1 MNLKTSL
8 RFIDHVNEALTTEPV
23 ETVAY
28 VALQGSQNYGL
39 AYEGSDVDTKAI
51 VTPTLMSIVK
61 NQKIKSYTH
70 VRANDEHIDFKS
82 VAPMFDC
89 FRKQNINFVEIL
101 FTDYYWINDLY
112 KDEITALRDSAE
124 EIARMDTYQAVKCMK
139 GMAYEKYHALEHPYP
154 AKAYIIAE
162 HGYDGKQL
170 SHMVRLEEFLNK
182 YLDGAPYKDCL
193 KSNRRDWLIYLKQH
207 KLTLKEARELA
218 EETLKKV
225 EAVADIFCAFNSN
238 REAYKNQKTFELL
251 NEIQYD
257 IVRKALVNE
266 LQKESK

>member
-1 MNLKTSL
+1 MELKTSL
-8 RFIDHVNEALTTEPV
+8 RFIDHVNEALTIEPA

-39 AYEGSDVDTKAI
+39 QYENSDVDTKAI

-61 NQKIKSYTH
+61 NQKMKSYTH
-70 VRANDEHIDFKS
+70 VRTNDEHIDVKS

-89 FRKQNINFVEIL
+89 FRKQNINFIEIL
-101 FTDYYWINDLY
+101 FTDYFWINDLY
-112 KDEITALRDSAE
+112 KDEIQALRDSAE

-139 GMAYEKYHALEHPYP
+139 GMVYEKYHALEHPYP
-154 AKAYIIAE
+154 AKAQIIAE

-170 SHMVRLEEFLNK
+170 SHMVRIEKFLKK
-182 YLDGAPYKDCL
+182 YVDGELYKNCL
-193 KSNRRDWLIYLKQH
+193 KSNQRDWLIYLKQH

-225 EAVADIFCAFNSN
+225 ETIADVFCAFNEN
-238 REAYKNQKTFELL
+238 RETYKNQRTFELL
-251 NEIQYD
+251 DEIQYD
-257 IVRKALVNE
+257 LIHKALVNE
-266 LQKESK
+266 LQQER